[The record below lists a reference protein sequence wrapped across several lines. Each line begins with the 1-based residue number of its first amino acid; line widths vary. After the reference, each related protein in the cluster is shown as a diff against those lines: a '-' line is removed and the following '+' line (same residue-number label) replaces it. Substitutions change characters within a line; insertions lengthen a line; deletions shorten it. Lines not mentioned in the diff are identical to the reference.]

1 MSLTN
6 QVANVYSSWGRT
18 RQPKNL
24 AGKHE
29 AEIAATVP
37 TSAPSLATDG
47 VSTQNQRYLHIFLK
61 NSTTDAKEVT
71 VWGYT
76 HAFGEWFELKNTAKQ
91 AIVLTLAGVVGTKVF
106 EVHEIAGVDRVY
118 FRSTGG
124 NDMVVGDTAMA
135 AGSTF
140 QGS

>member
-1 MSLTN
+1 MSEHRYN
-6 QVANVYSSWGRT
+6 SYGRT
-18 RQPKNL
+18 RQPKNM
-24 AGKHE
+24 AGGTHE
-29 AEIAATVP
+29 AEIATTVP
-37 TSAPSLATDG
+37 TAAPSLVTHG
-47 VSTQNQRYLHIFLK
+47 VSTENQRYLHIFLK
-61 NSTTDAKEVT
+61 NSDGNAKEVT

-76 HAFGEWFELKNTAKQ
+76 HAFGEWFELKNTAKT
-91 AIVLTLAGVVGTKVF
+91 AIIVTLGAGAGTKVF

-124 NDMVVGDTAMA
+124 DAMVAGDTAMA

>member
-1 MSLTN
+1 MSVHKYT
-6 QVANVYSSWGRT
+6 SWGRT

-24 AGKHE
+24 SGGNHG
-29 AEIAATVP
+29 AEIVATVP
-37 TSAPSLATDG
+37 TTAPAAATDG
-47 VSTQNQRYLHIFLK
+47 VRTENQRYLHIFLK
-61 NSTTDAKEVT
+61 NSDADAKEVT

-91 AIVLTLAGVVGTKVF
+91 AIVVTLPGSAGAKVF
-106 EVHEIAGVDRVY
+106 EVHEIAGVDRIY

-124 NDMVVGDTAMA
+124 NAMLTADTAMA